1 MEEIWKDI
9 EGYEGCYQVSNLGR
23 VKSLGNGKTH
33 NSSERILKGNN
44 IKGYLVVKL
53 SKEGKQKQYLI
64 HRLVAQVFIPN
75 PNNLLQVNHID
86 EDKTNNTVSN
96 LEWCSAKYNMNYGTR
111 TQRVVEKNTN
121 HQNKSKKVTCIETG
135 KIYVSTMQVERDL
148 GFAHA
153 NISYA
158 CTGRYK
164 TAYGFHWKYI
174 D

>member
-1 MEEIWKDI
+1 MKEIWKDV
-9 EGYEGCYQVSNLGR
+9 EGYEGCYQVSNFGR

-44 IKGYLVVKL
+44 IKGYLVVNL
-53 SKEGKQKQYLI
+53 SKEGNKKQYLI
-64 HRLVAQVFIPN
+64 HRLVAQAFIPN
-75 PNNLLQVNHID
+75 PNKLLQVNHID
-86 EDKTNNTVSN
+86 EDKTNNKVSN

-111 TQRVVEKNTN
+111 TQRVVENNTN
-121 HQNKSKKVTCIETG
+121 HPNKSKKVICIETG

-148 GFAHA
+148 GFAHT